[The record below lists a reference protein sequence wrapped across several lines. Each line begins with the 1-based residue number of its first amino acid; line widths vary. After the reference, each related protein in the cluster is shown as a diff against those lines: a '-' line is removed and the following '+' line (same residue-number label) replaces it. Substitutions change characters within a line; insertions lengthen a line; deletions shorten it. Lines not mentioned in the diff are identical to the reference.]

1 MNDKEPSYQD
11 LEIQIAE
18 LKKQNEILI
27 LQSASVLD
35 NGSEQYCSSIIN
47 KIGDPIFVKDEQS
60 KLLFVNDAFCEIFGL
75 SRVDALG
82 KTLAEFV
89 AAEERESFLKIDKQ
103 VLASGIENINEETL
117 TLGSGQTRII
127 STRKT
132 RFIDAEGKVRLI
144 GIIRDITKRYEV
156 EKALKESEALLKDL
170 NSTKD
175 RLFSIIAHDLRNP
188 LHNILGLSE
197 LLLEKAKAERDHEST
212 KYIDLILTSAHNT
225 YILLENLLNW
235 AKSET
240 NQISFNPQK
249 IRFSSLISEILE
261 LEDTQAKS
269 KKISL
274 ELAPVNSLEVF
285 ADVNMLK
292 TVLRNLISN
301 AIKYT
306 NSGGQIRV
314 LVTPA
319 KDHIE
324 ITISDNGIGIKQERL
339 DGLFEIAQN
348 STTKGTANE
357 IGSGLGLVLCKEF
370 VEKHQGRI
378 WVEIN
383 KQSGCDFKFTLPMQ

>member
-1 MNDKEPSYQD
+1 MKPTYQD
-11 LEIQIAE
+11 LENQLAVVI
-18 LKKQNEILI
+18 KQNEILSI
-27 LQSASVLD
+27 QAASALV
-35 NGSEQYCSSIIN
+35 NGSESYFSSIIN
-47 KIGDPIFVKDEQS
+47 NIGDPIFVKDEQS
-60 KLLFVNDAFCEIFGL
+60 RLLFVNDAFCEMFNLARIEI
-75 SRVDALG
+75 LG
-82 KTLAEFV
+82 KTLAEHV
-89 AAEERESFLKIDKQ
+89 APEERESFLKIDRK
-103 VLASGIENINEETL
+103 VLESGVENINEETL
-117 TLGSGQTRII
+117 TLYEGQTRII

-132 RFIDAEGKVRLI
+132 RFIDVDGRVRLI
-144 GIIRDITKRYEV
+144 GIIRDITKRYEA
-156 EKALKESEALLKDL
+156 EKALKESEVKLKEL

-197 LLLEKAKAERDHEST
+197 LLLENAKAEHHLESI
-212 KYIDLILTSAHNT
+212 KFLDLIITSAHNT
-225 YILLENLLNW
+225 NTLLENLLNW
-235 AKSET
+235 ARSET
-240 NQISFNPQK
+240 NQISFNPKK

-274 ELAPVNSLEVF
+274 ELAPVNGLEVF

-306 NSGGQIRV
+306 HPGGQIRI
-314 LVTPA
+314 LVTPTN
-319 KDHIE
+319 DHIE

-383 KQSGCDFKFTLPMQ
+383 NQSGCDFKFTLPTQSKK